1 MKSQKESLRRL
12 IQQAFQQHQAG
23 RLQEAEKIYQQV
35 LQQNPENGDANHL
48 LGVLALQSGG
58 KYEKAV
64 QLISRAINSNP
75 KQPAF
80 YNNLG
85 NALKAQGL
93 FDKSIE
99 AFQNAL
105 RIKPDFLDA
114 LYNLGNVL
122 QETGNQAEAI
132 EIYRQILDR
141 EPNSADVYNNLATAL
156 QEMDRLTEAADSLSK
171 ALAISPDF
179 AEAHNNLGSVLK
191 DQGLLVE
198 ALQHFR
204 KGVAIKPDFSKAHSN
219 MVCTLEYLPDISQED
234 IFQEARRW
242 DQQHGAGLLQ
252 SNQSYQNSFDEKR
265 RLRIGYVSPDLKSHS
280 VAYFFEPVLAYHNS
294 ENVEIFCYANV
305 KRPDNTTRRL
315 QAATDHWTSI
325 VGISDE
331 DAARRIKEDRID
343 ILVDLAGHTR
353 DNRLLVFAH
362 KLVPLQVNWLGY
374 PNTTGLAAMDYRLT
388 DAVADP
394 IGKADDLYTE
404 ELVRLEH
411 GFLCYQSDNKAPA
424 VSEAPFIKNGYITF
438 GSFNNLTKTTPA
450 VVQNWSRIL
459 HSVTGSRLLLKAK
472 QLADKTTRDRYME
485 LFEKEGIGADRIEMQ
500 AWYSAREDHFGLYR
514 RVDIG
519 LDPFPYNGTTTTC
532 EALWMGV
539 PVFTLRGSR
548 HSGRVGASILHRVGM
563 QELIAENI
571 DEYITMAQ
579 TLARDQQQL
588 VRIRRTLR
596 DKMGRSILMDKEN
609 FVRDLED
616 AFRQMWINWCRKQQ
630 NKQNG

>member
-48 LGVLALQSGG
+48 LGVLALQSG

-242 DQQHGAGLLQ
+242 DQQHGAGL
-252 SNQSYQNSFDEKR
+252 
-265 RLRIGYVSPDLKSHS
+265 
-280 VAYFFEPVLAYHNS
+280 PVLAYHNS